1 MVISELT
8 FRIGNTSTKTVTS
21 SVSSWFPSD
30 TVTEYVVVSN
40 GFTSIVGVV
49 SPLFHKKFVP
59 PDAESAT
66 ESPKQMVWSSPAS
79 ALTGV
84 GITVIK
90 DISVKPPS
98 LETNRISTTPS
109 EIAVT
114 VPLSSTVAI
123 ASFSDTHTPD
133 WSDVFT
139 GINCTF
145 KSIFSVIFKVATS
158 GVMFNPVASTFP
170 AISTSTIFKYSSNQV

>member
-1 MVISELT
+1 
-8 FRIGNTSTKTVTS
+8 
-21 SVSSWFPSD
+21 
-30 TVTEYVVVSN
+30 
-40 GFTSIVGVV
+40 
-49 SPLFHKKFVP
+49 
-59 PDAESAT
+59 
-66 ESPKQMVWSSPAS
+66 MVWSSPAS

-133 WSDVFT
+133 
-139 GINCTF
+139 
-145 KSIFSVIFKVATS
+145 
-158 GVMFNPVASTFP
+158 
-170 AISTSTIFKYSSNQV
+170 